1 MGSAP
6 TDVKDSSLLQYEL
19 EKTHGE
25 QIKHNNDKWR
35 QKAGRLRDAG
45 AFRVPKN
52 RDTWERLDK
61 PKFGGDV
68 YNVDSFKG
76 ANVES
81 GSQTFPVKN
90 TLPVPRG
97 SADVDLGIDDG
108 ERNQG
113 KRAKQ
118 REMLGDYARDLQQL
132 LPVAGLTLV
141 AATRA

>member
-1 MGSAP
+1 MP
-6 TDVKDSSLLQYEL
+6 
-19 EKTHGE
+19 
-25 QIKHNNDKWR
+25 
-35 QKAGRLRDAG
+35 RD
-45 AFRVPKN
+45 
-52 RDTWERLDK
+52 RDTWERIDK
-61 PKFGGDV
+61 PKFGGEV

-113 KRAKQ
+113 RRAKQ
-118 REMLGDYARDLQQL
+118 REMLGDYARDLQNM
-132 LPVAGLTLV
+132 LPSAGLTL
-141 AATRA
+141 AT